1 MSDTIDTRVVE
12 MQFDNKDF
20 EKNVKTSIDSL
31 EQLKKSLDLE
41 GAAKGFTE
49 IDKAAK
55 NIDLSS
61 MAASLDTVSKRFST
75 MGIVGTT
82 ILQRITNAAINAAKR
97 IASNFPPRSV
107 MEGFQEYETQIDSV
121 QTILANTS
129 AHFDELGYT
138 QQERLDV
145 INTKLDELNHYADKT
160 IYNFT
165 QMTRNIGTFTAAGI
179 QLDVAV
185 DSIQGIANLAAVSG
199 ATSDQASRAMYQLSQ
214 ALASGT
220 VKLMDWNS
228 VVNAGMGGKTF
239 QDALIRTASVM
250 GVVGSDA
257 QEMFA
262 KLQAGQV
269 SFRDSLSSGWLSSD
283 ILTATLQQLSW
294 DFEEIARSNGLN
306 GTTED
311 LIALGREIKK
321 TELLAQGYTE
331 AQIDEILNLAQT
343 ASDAAT
349 KVKTFT
355 QLRDTLR
362 EAMQSGWTQSW
373 EYIIGDFDEAKEL
386 WTGFSD
392 FFGKIIDASSEARNA
407 VLKEWHDLGGR
418 DALFNNDPEKGPLGA
433 VWNLI
438 YGIQNIVNRVKGKIS
453 GLFPSKSDENILLR
467 ITKRIQGITAAF
479 YKLTEAPS
487 LSEGFKNLFG
497 EGGLRGKLQET
508 FHSVY
513 ENIKEYLKNL
523 KIAQLFDEEFD
534 WHEFGHNLGFKIGD
548 FIKSIFGSLFQSSDK
563 SLSEIAQ
570 SIGRA
575 FGTFFTVTLPNKLAN
590 IGEWFKGTGTSIWQG
605 ILEGLKTAVK
615 NIGEFIRGFVD
626 GFKEALGIHSPSTVM
641 RDEVGVF
648 MGQGLLEGL
657 AKPFKAIGAWLR
669 DHIILPIVNYVKEHN
684 IGEMVKGWFDPEKL
698 TGYWTTVKRVIGTIV
713 TGLRTFFTETIPSF
727 LESHNINAKSIRT
740 SIQDSP
746 IGAFGNSFIEF
757 LRNVRQGISD
767 GWGNFSSFV
776 SKLFGETIPNILE
789 SRGFE
794 NLIKLIWSLTGFSAF
809 GSIWSLVRGL
819 KNIGKGFSGIG
830 ESIKTISGSIGTV
843 AESIKTVG
851 GGVGNIGDAIK
862 EVVKNGITITQKKK
876 TEALGTTILKIA
888 AAIGILVGS
897 LWVLSQMKEEDIIHG
912 LEVIGVL
919 AAGLL
924 AVSFIF
930 KKIHVDGKP
939 LLQLAGA
946 TLILALSVKMLSKMD
961 WGAMLKGLTGLGLM
975 LLELAVFM
983 RIAGK
988 GFDGKTAFIGLA
1000 VGVGILVMA
1009 MKSIA
1014 KMDWSDIGKGLVGIG
1029 ALLGE
1034 LMLFMRWSGNGFANK
1049 TAFLGIAVAVNL
1061 LVLAVKQISSIDV
1074 GKLIKGLVG
1083 LGVLLLELGLFM
1095 RLTNKGF
1102 ANKTA
1107 FLGIAV
1113 AVEILVLA
1121 VKQIGNLNIGSLI
1134 KGLVGIGVLLA
1145 MLGGFLKKTGDIKK
1159 ITGMVGMAIAV
1170 NLLVRAIQKLG
1181 RMKTGQLIKGV
1192 LALGGVITAF
1202 GFLAKSAK
1210 GMNIKGLIT
1219 SLILFAGTVG
1229 LFLAAFDYAKDGDM
1243 DAMLKFAASIG
1254 GVLLALSV
1262 SMFLLSKIPI
1272 HGALQGI
1279 GSFTLFVATFGLI
1292 AAGLGELARLG
1303 TRPIEDLNLGAEM
1316 LRSIGLAIGNFVGG
1330 LISGFVDT
1338 AFDLPKLGEDLSGFM
1353 TNVSGFLTGAT
1364 KINSN
1369 VAERVGY
1376 LAAAIIKIGT
1386 AEVINAL
1393 AKLFVGEN
1401 PITKFSD
1408 DLKALGQALVDY
1420 ADVVAPLANVKKNAL
1435 NRSVDLAKSLAEVAN
1450 AIPATGPLVSFFN
1463 GVGDMSKFAGDVTAL
1478 GTALVGF
1485 SKEIFGIENYD
1496 QAKIDAVIG
1505 IAGGLAELEKN
1516 LEGQGGLEDVIHG
1529 AQSLYDFGQRI
1540 GDVIGEDGANTGFA
1554 TKLNEF
1560 VSEIKKIDF
1569 TIDHDDAKIASLIT
1583 IASALSTLENS
1594 LSATGG
1600 LKQKWTGI
1608 QSLYDFGVRIG
1619 TVVDEDGGKTG
1630 FAAGLNQFVSEIKAI
1645 DFDYN
1650 VNSEDAK
1657 KLASIIEITGVLNE
1671 LEHALVFENGLQQ
1684 VITGSQTL
1692 QGFGEKLP
1700 HFAEGLN
1707 AFLTEVRGI
1716 SYEESSDKAHLD
1728 GVLAV
1733 ANTLNEFEKTLN
1745 RQNGVWQWLTGEQ
1758 SVKAFGDNLISLG
1771 QGLKS
1776 FADDVSGIPD
1786 NIPEAAVTAMQ
1797 VVRDFCDEIYADTT
1811 GDKMYNALMLQPL
1824 ETITNMMATIGG
1836 ELKEF
1841 NEGFDGLANAQEKFE
1856 AARALFEAFA
1866 SLSSLTDEKGNINT
1880 ISLNPIEFMLGQLS
1894 ELTIPEFD
1902 TAGLEAATSYLSGLT
1917 AGIQNGEESLTIVAV
1932 ALSNTMVS
1940 DASGVRST
1948 YQTWF
1953 DAGGYLAN
1961 GLSAGINSMAST
1973 VSASAVSVAAGAIR
1987 SIQMTWSVH
1996 SPSKVAEDMAMFFDL
2011 GLAGGFTG
2019 YSKVVSGA
2027 VGDVAKGAVD
2037 SAKTMLLADGSS
2049 IFDNIDPNPT
2059 IRPVLDLTNLQNG
2072 VGQIAGMFNSN
2083 PMMNAGLFRGF
2094 NFSKGVNA
2102 LNFDGARIVGGQNN
2116 RDVVS
2121 ELEVLGDRLDAL
2133 GDAVTNM
2140 QLVLDTGALVG
2151 GTSAKMNNQLGTLAM
2166 RSGRAN

>member
-20 EKNVKTSIDSL
+20 EKNVKTSMDSL

-55 NIDLSS
+55 NVDLSS

-107 MEGFQEYETQIDSV
+107 MEGFQEYETQIDAV

-179 QLDVAV
+179 ELNVAV

-199 ATSDQASRAMYQLSQ
+199 STSQQASTAMYQLSQ

-239 QDALIRTASVM
+239 QDALIRTADVM
-250 GVVGSDA
+250 GVTGEKA

-262 KLQAGQV
+262 KLKSGQV

-294 DFEEIARSNGLN
+294 DFEEIAKKNGLT
-306 GTTED
+306 GTTAE

-331 AQIDEILNLAQT
+331 AQIEEILNLAQT

-373 EYIIGDFDEAKEL
+373 EYIIGDFDEAKAL

-392 FFGKIIDASSEARNA
+392 FFSKIIEASSDARNK
-407 VLKEWHDLGGR
+407 VLKEWHDFGGR
-418 DALFNNDPEKGPLGA
+418 DTLFNNDPEKGPLGA

-523 KIAQLFDEEFD
+523 KIAQLFEDGFD
-534 WHEFGHNLGFKIGD
+534 WHEFGYNLGFKIGD

-698 TGYWTTVKRVIGTIV
+698 KDYWATVKRVIGTIV

-727 LESHNINAKSIRT
+727 LESHNINAKTIRT

-789 SRGFE
+789 SKGFE
-794 NLIKLIWSLTGFSAF
+794 NLLKFILGLRGLTAFGGIWSL
-809 GSIWSLVRGL
+809 GSGL

-830 ESIKTISGSIGTV
+830 ESVKSIGSSIGTI

-961 WGAMLKGLTGLGLM
+961 WGAMLKGLTGLGLL

-988 GFDGKTAFIGLA
+988 GFDGKTAFISLA

-1014 KMDWSDIGKGLVGIG
+1014 KMDWSDIGKGLAGIG
-1029 ALLGE
+1029 ALLLE
-1034 LMLFMRWSGNGFANK
+1034 LSLFMRLAGKGFANK
-1049 TAFLGIAVAVNL
+1049 TAFFGIAIAVNL
-1061 LVLAVKQISSIDV
+1061 LVLAVKQICKIDS
-1074 GKLIKGLVG
+1074 GSLTKGLTG

-1107 FLGIAV
+1107 FLGLAV

-1121 VKQIGNLNIGSLI
+1121 VKQIGNMDTGKLMQGLIGL
-1134 KGLVGIGVLLA
+1134 GVMFT
-1145 MLGGFLKKTGDIKK
+1145 MLGSFLKKTGNITK
-1159 ITGMVGMAIAV
+1159 IGGMIAMAIAV

-1192 LALGGVITAF
+1192 LALGGIMTAV

-1210 GMNIKGLIT
+1210 GMKVGSMIT
-1219 SLILFAGTVG
+1219 SLILFAGTIG
-1229 LFLAAFDYAKDGDM
+1229 LFFAAFEFLGKNEDM
-1243 DAMLKFAASIG
+1243 DSMLKFATAIG
-1254 GVLLALSV
+1254 ELLLALSI
-1262 SMFLLSKIPI
+1262 SMKVLSTIPI
-1272 HGALQGI
+1272 TGALSGL
-1279 GSFTLFVATFGLI
+1279 GSFAILVV
-1292 AAGLGELARLG
+1292 GLGAIVVALGYLKQQWSGLTGFLESGGDVLGGLG
-1303 TRPIEDLNLGAEM
+1303 T
-1316 LRSIGLAIGNFVGG
+1316 AIGKFVGG
-1330 LISGFVDT
+1330 IVSGFMGM
-1338 AFDLPKLGEDLSGFM
+1338 AFDLP
-1353 TNVSGFLTGAT
+1353 
-1364 KINSN
+1364 
-1369 VAERVGY
+1369 
-1376 LAAAIIKIGT
+1376 
-1386 AEVINAL
+1386 
-1393 AKLFVGEN
+1393 
-1401 PITKFSD
+1401 
-1408 DLKALGQALVDY
+1408 
-1420 ADVVAPLANVKKNAL
+1420 
-1435 NRSVDLAKSLAEVAN
+1435 
-1450 AIPATGPLVSFFN
+1450 
-1463 GVGDMSKFAGDVTAL
+1463 
-1478 GTALVGF
+1478 
-1485 SKEIFGIENYD
+1485 
-1496 QAKIDAVIG
+1496 
-1505 IAGGLAELEKN
+1505 
-1516 LEGQGGLEDVIHG
+1516 
-1529 AQSLYDFGQRI
+1529 
-1540 GDVIGEDGANTGFA
+1540 
-1554 TKLNEF
+1554 
-1560 VSEIKKIDF
+1560 
-1569 TIDHDDAKIASLIT
+1569 
-1583 IASALSTLENS
+1583 
-1594 LSATGG
+1594 
-1600 LKQKWTGI
+1600 
-1608 QSLYDFGVRIG
+1608 
-1619 TVVDEDGGKTG
+1619 
-1630 FAAGLNQFVSEIKAI
+1630 
-1645 DFDYN
+1645 
-1650 VNSEDAK
+1650 
-1657 KLASIIEITGVLNE
+1657 
-1671 LEHALVFENGLQQ
+1671 
-1684 VITGSQTL
+1684 
-1692 QGFGEKLP
+1692 
-1700 HFAEGLN
+1700 
-1707 AFLTEVRGI
+1707 
-1716 SYEESSDKAHLD
+1716 
-1728 GVLAV
+1728 
-1733 ANTLNEFEKTLN
+1733 
-1745 RQNGVWQWLTGEQ
+1745 
-1758 SVKAFGDNLISLG
+1758 
-1771 QGLKS
+1771 
-1776 FADDVSGIPD
+1776 
-1786 NIPEAAVTAMQ
+1786 
-1797 VVRDFCDEIYADTT
+1797 
-1811 GDKMYNALMLQPL
+1811 
-1824 ETITNMMATIGG
+1824 
-1836 ELKEF
+1836 
-1841 NEGFDGLANAQEKFE
+1841 
-1856 AARALFEAFA
+1856 
-1866 SLSSLTDEKGNINT
+1866 
-1880 ISLNPIEFMLGQLS
+1880 
-1894 ELTIPEFD
+1894 
-1902 TAGLEAATSYLSGLT
+1902 
-1917 AGIQNGEESLTIVAV
+1917 
-1932 ALSNTMVS
+1932 
-1940 DASGVRST
+1940 
-1948 YQTWF
+1948 
-1953 DAGGYLAN
+1953 
-1961 GLSAGINSMAST
+1961 
-1973 VSASAVSVAAGAIR
+1973 
-1987 SIQMTWSVH
+1987 
-1996 SPSKVAEDMAMFFDL
+1996 
-2011 GLAGGFTG
+2011 
-2019 YSKVVSGA
+2019 
-2027 VGDVAKGAVD
+2027 
-2037 SAKTMLLADGSS
+2037 
-2049 IFDNIDPNPT
+2049 
-2059 IRPVLDLTNLQNG
+2059 
-2072 VGQIAGMFNSN
+2072 
-2083 PMMNAGLFRGF
+2083 
-2094 NFSKGVNA
+2094 
-2102 LNFDGARIVGGQNN
+2102 
-2116 RDVVS
+2116 
-2121 ELEVLGDRLDAL
+2121 
-2133 GDAVTNM
+2133 
-2140 QLVLDTGALVG
+2140 
-2151 GTSAKMNNQLGTLAM
+2151 
-2166 RSGRAN
+2166 